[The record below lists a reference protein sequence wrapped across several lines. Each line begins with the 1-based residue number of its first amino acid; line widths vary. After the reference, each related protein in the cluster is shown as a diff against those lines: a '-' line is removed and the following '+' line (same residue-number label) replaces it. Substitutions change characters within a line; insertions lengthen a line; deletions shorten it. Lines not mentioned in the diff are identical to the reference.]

1 MSNLMKKSEMT
12 EEDIKIK
19 YINPAIEKSGWDINK
34 NVKFEFRIAMIKCSE
49 KYLESIKT
57 KFSVVYKKNKSYI
70 LVNTN
75 EVRVAI

>member
-34 NVKFEFRIAMIKCSE
+34 NVKIALFREAQ
-49 KYLESIKT
+49 
-57 KFSVVYKKNKSYI
+57 
-70 LVNTN
+70 
-75 EVRVAI
+75 